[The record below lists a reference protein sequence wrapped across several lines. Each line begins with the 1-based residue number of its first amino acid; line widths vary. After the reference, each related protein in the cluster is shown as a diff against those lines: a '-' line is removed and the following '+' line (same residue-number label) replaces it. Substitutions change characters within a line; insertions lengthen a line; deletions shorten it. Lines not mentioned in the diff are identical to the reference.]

1 MVFFD
6 FLSIDFQKKL
16 YICNRETPKEK
27 TLIYTAKKLFHTL
40 MAPPR
45 VKAAY
50 WQHVYY
56 GPDKRLWSVFD
67 FTKDWSHHP
76 ESKIASQFSDRPWTN
91 RCNTSRE
98 MVHIDNNTPIA
109 GATNVYVNSQE

>member
-50 WQHVYY
+50 WQHV
-56 GPDKRLWSVFD
+56 LMMMLMLMCV
-67 FTKDWSHHP
+67 TKGS
-76 ESKIASQFSDRPWTN
+76 A
-91 RCNTSRE
+91 
-98 MVHIDNNTPIA
+98 
-109 GATNVYVNSQE
+109 